1 MIYDVQIA
9 LYSQLSQIMSK
20 SKVLYSPSSEN
31 EITIEGQE
39 NLLNNIAVIQHLI
52 ASSKDLKIV
61 FMGKEKV
68 NFLNDE
74 MESMSRYG
82 KLPTKIDIDL
92 LYGKM
97 ENEGLFWVYKNKIL
111 DEILIKYTKIDKLV
125 QDSKVL

>member
-1 MIYDVQIA
+1 
-9 LYSQLSQIMSK
+9 
-20 SKVLYSPSSEN
+20 
-31 EITIEGQE
+31 
-39 NLLNNIAVIQHLI
+39 
-52 ASSKDLKIV
+52 
-61 FMGKEKV
+61 MGKDKV

-74 MESMSRYG
+74 MQSMNRYG

-111 DEILIKYTKIDKLV
+111 DEILIKYTKMDKLV

>member
-1 MIYDVQIA
+1 MIYDVQIT